1 VFFRFPHVLAQ
12 IDHNID
18 FVIYLCHAV
27 DMPAR
32 STRYRKTM
40 KQVNSGELVK
50 VANGIYAKPEEL
62 MDIEGDFY
70 RATLI
75 CGKTSKL

>member
-1 VFFRFPHVLAQ
+1 MLKLRHFEV
-12 IDHNID
+12 HNFGSD
-18 FVIYLCHAV
+18 
-27 DMPAR
+27 R
-32 STRYRKTM
+32 
-40 KQVNSGELVK
+40 
-50 VANGIYAKPEEL
+50 GIYAKPEEL